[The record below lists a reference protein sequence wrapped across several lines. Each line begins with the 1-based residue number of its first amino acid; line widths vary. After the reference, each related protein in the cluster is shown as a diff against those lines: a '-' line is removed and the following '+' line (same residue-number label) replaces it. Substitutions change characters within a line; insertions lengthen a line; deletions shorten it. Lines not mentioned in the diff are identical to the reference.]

1 VRVIAPVSR
10 RSGSL
15 ASLREGNRR
24 RVIDALR
31 ERGVA
36 SRAELARIT
45 GLSRSTVS
53 TIVTDLLESGL
64 ANEREGSVDGEVHAG
79 RPPVMVALNSKA
91 GLALG
96 IDFGHRHLRVAVSDL
111 SHTVLAETWRELD
124 VDHSAD
130 EGLDTAAAFV
140 DDVLAEAEVD
150 RNRVIGVGM
159 GLPAPIDRA
168 TGAVQASSILPGWV
182 GVDAAAEASR
192 RLNLPVQVENDANL
206 GALAELV
213 WGAGRGRSDL
223 AYIKVS
229 SGIGAGLISGGRLQH
244 GVGGTAGEIGH
255 TVLADGGP
263 VCRCGNR
270 GCLETLASS
279 RAIAQLLSASRG
291 EVISTRRLLEL
302 SAAGDAAAQ
311 RLIGDAGRAIGIAVA
326 NLCNLL
332 NPECVIV
339 GGDLS
344 GAGEVLLEPLRETAR
359 RNAIPS
365 AGEALEVTGG
375 VLGERAELLG
385 ALALV
390 MHESE
395 RFAAPEVV
403 VGRAA

>member
-1 VRVIAPVSR
+1 VS
-10 RSGSL
+10 
-15 ASLREGNRR
+15 
-24 RVIDALR
+24 
-31 ERGVA
+31 
-36 SRAELARIT
+36 
-45 GLSRSTVS
+45 VS
-53 TIVTDLLESGL
+53 TIVGDLLESGL
-64 ANEREGSVDGEVHAG
+64 ASEREGGADGEAHAG

-140 DDVLAEAEVD
+140 DDVLAEAGVD
-150 RNRVIGVGM
+150 RSRVIGVGM

-192 RLNLPVQVENDANL
+192 RLSLPVEVENDANL

-255 TVLADGGP
+255 TVLTDGGP

-279 RAIAQLLSASRG
+279 RAIAELLSSSRG

-302 SAAGDAAAQ
+302 SNAGDAAAQ

-344 GAGEVLLEPLRETAR
+344 GAGEALLEPLRETAR

-365 AGEALEVTGG
+365 AGDALEVFAG

>member
-1 VRVIAPVSR
+1 
-10 RSGSL
+10 L
-15 ASLREGNRR
+15 
-24 RVIDALR
+24 IDALR

-36 SRAELARIT
+36 SRAELARLT

-53 TIVTDLLESGL
+53 TIVGEMLESGL
-64 ANEREGSVDGEVHAG
+64 VGERDGQPSRESHRG
-79 RPPVMVALNSKA
+79 RPPVMVSLNGSA

-111 SHTVLAETWRELD
+111 SHTVLAETWCEMD

-130 EGLDTAAAFV
+130 QGLATAAEFV
-140 DDVLAEAEVD
+140 GQVLSEAGAERE
-150 RNRVIGVGM
+150 RVIGVGM

-168 TGAVQASSILPGWV
+168 TGSAQASSILPGWV
-182 GVDAAAEASR
+182 GVDAASEASA
-192 RLNLPVQVENDANL
+192 RLGLPVEVENDANL

-213 WGAGRGRSDL
+213 WGAAKGRSEV

-229 SGIGAGLISGGRLQH
+229 SGIGAGLVSGGHLQH

-255 TVLADGGP
+255 TPLTEGGP

-279 RAIAQLLSASRG
+279 RAIADLLSASRR
-291 EVISTRRLLEL
+291 EDISTRRLLEL
-302 SAAGDAAAQ
+302 CAGGDAAAQ
-311 RLIGDAGRAIGIAVA
+311 RLIGDAGRAIGVAVA
-326 NLCNLL
+326 NLCNTL

-344 GAGEVLLEPLRETAR
+344 AAGEVLLDPLREVVR

-365 AGEALEVTGG
+365 AVEHLEIVRGI
-375 VLGERAELLG
+375 LGERAEMLG

-390 MHESE
+390 IHEADRFSE
-395 RFAAPEVV
+395 VDLLAEAA
-403 VGRAA
+403 